1 MFAVVVS
8 GRPVIM
14 TFDQISPT
22 QISFTIPASPP
33 FNHLVIFAL
42 PGTVLPDGA
51 AAAVYCQI
59 PPSTEFKL
67 LGALANDK
75 QSAIFKIRSTPT
87 SNTVNG
93 IGAVDEDAMVD
104 EGQPIP
110 STTAGGANIILGI
123 SLEPSAQVATALAN
137 LKASQ
142 STPLTGLELVKRAP
156 DMPKPTVPTKILAQ
170 RIIANAFNFL
180 ASFSSGGT
188 TGRETVPLKSFQE
201 WWKKFEGRIERDPS
215 FLERGDVD

>member
-14 TFDQISPT
+14 TFDKISDT

-59 PPSTEFKL
+59 PPSNDFKL

-75 QSAIFKIRSTPT
+75 QSAIFKIR
-87 SNTVNG
+87 NTLVGNTGNG

-104 EGQPIP
+104 EGTPTAAGV
-110 STTAGGANIILGI
+110 STENIILGI
-123 SLEPSAQVATALAN
+123 SLEPTAQVATALAN

-142 STPLTGLELVKRAP
+142 ATPLTGLELVRRSPATP
-156 DMPKPTVPTKILAQ
+156 ARQVPTKILAQ

-188 TGRETVPLKSFQE
+188 GGHETVPLKSFQE
-201 WWKKFEGRIERDPS
+201 WWKKFEGKIERDPS

>member
-14 TFDQISPT
+14 TFDKISDT

-59 PPSTEFKL
+59 PPANEFKL

-75 QSAIFKIRSTPT
+75 QSAIFKIRNTPAG
-87 SNTVNG
+87 NTANG

-104 EGQPIP
+104 EGTP
-110 STTAGGANIILGI
+110 SSAGISTENITLGI
-123 SLEPSAQVATALAN
+123 SLEPAGQIAIALAN

-142 STPLTGLELVKRAP
+142 STSLTGLELVRRSPATPAP
-156 DMPKPTVPTKILAQ
+156 PVPTKILAQ

-180 ASFSSGGT
+180 ASFSSGGAA
-188 TGRETVPLKSFQE
+188 GHETVPLKSFQE
-201 WWKKFEGRIERDPS
+201 WWKKFEGKIERDPS

>member
-1 MFAVVVS
+1 MYALVVS

-14 TFDQISPT
+14 TFDQVSET

-75 QSAIFKIRSTPT
+75 QSAIFKIRNTLAGNT
-87 SNTVNG
+87 SNG

-104 EGQPIP
+104 EGTPAATGI
-110 STTAGGANIILGI
+110 SAENIILGI
-123 SLEPSAQVATALAN
+123 SLEPAAQVAAALAN

-142 STPLTGLELVKRAP
+142 SKPSGGLELVRRSPATPAP
-156 DMPKPTVPTKILAQ
+156 PVPTKILAQ

-180 ASFSSGGT
+180 ASFSSGGP

-201 WWKKFEGRIERDPS
+201 WWKKFEGKIERDPS

>member
-14 TFDQISPT
+14 AFDKISDT
-22 QISFTIPASPP
+22 QLLFTIPASPP
-33 FNHLVIFAL
+33 FNHLVVFAL
-42 PGTVLPDGA
+42 PGTILPDGA

-59 PPSTEFKL
+59 PPSNEFKL

-75 QSAIFKIRSTPT
+75 QSAIFKIRTT
-87 SNTVNG
+87 SSGNTASG

-104 EGQPIP
+104 EGI
-110 STTAGGANIILGI
+110 SSAAGASGGNIILGI
-123 SLEPSAQVATALAN
+123 SLEPAAQVATALAN

-142 STPLTGLELVKRAP
+142 STSLTGLEMVRRSPATPAP
-156 DMPKPTVPTKILAQ
+156 PVSTKILAQ

-180 ASFSSGGT
+180 ASFSSGGAA
-188 TGRETVPLKSFQE
+188 GQETVPLKSFQE
-201 WWKKFEGRIERDPS
+201 WWKKFEGKIERDPS

>member
-14 TFDQISPT
+14 TFDQVSAT
-22 QISFTIPASPP
+22 QLSFTIPASPP

-75 QSAIFKIRSTPT
+75 QSAIFKIRNSAT
-87 SNTVNG
+87 SNTANG

-104 EGQPIP
+104 EGTP
-110 STTAGGANIILGI
+110 TAAGAPVENIIIGI
-123 SLEPSAQVATALAN
+123 SLEPAVQVATALAN

-142 STPLTGLELVKRAP
+142 ATASTGLELVRRSPDVPAP
-156 DMPKPTVPTKILAQ
+156 PVPTKILAQ

-180 ASFSSGGT
+180 ASFSSGGP
-188 TGRETVPLKSFQE
+188 TGSETVPLKSFQE
-201 WWKKFEGRIERDPS
+201 WWKKFEGKIDRDPS

>member
-8 GRPVIM
+8 GRPVTM
-14 TFDQISPT
+14 AFDQVSET
-22 QISFTIPASPP
+22 QLSFTIPATPP
-33 FNHLVIFAL
+33 FNHLVVFAL

-59 PPSTEFKL
+59 PPATEFKL
-67 LGALANDK
+67 LGGLANDK
-75 QSAIFKIRSTPT
+75 QSAIFRIRNTSTG
-87 SNTVNG
+87 NAANG

-104 EGQPIP
+104 EGTP
-110 STTAGGANIILGI
+110 TAGTSAGNIIIGI
-123 SLEPSAQVATALAN
+123 SLEPAAQVATALAS

-142 STPLTGLELVKRAP
+142 STPLTGLELVRRSPAMPAP
-156 DMPKPTVPTKILAQ
+156 AVPTKILAQ

-201 WWKKFEGRIERDPS
+201 WWKKFEGKIERDPS

>member
-14 TFDQISPT
+14 TFDQVSET
-22 QISFTIPASPP
+22 QLSFTIPASPP

-59 PPSTEFKL
+59 PPSADFKL

-75 QSAIFKIRSTPT
+75 QSAIFKIRNTPKG
-87 SNTVNG
+87 NTANG

-104 EGQPIP
+104 EGAP
-110 STTAGGANIILGI
+110 TGASAENIIIGI
-123 SLEPSAQVATALAN
+123 SLEPAAQVARALAN

-142 STPLTGLELVKRAP
+142 LTPLTGSELVRRSPAVPAP
-156 DMPKPTVPTKILAQ
+156 PVPTKILAQ

-180 ASFSSGGT
+180 ASFSSGGP

-201 WWKKFEGRIERDPS
+201 WWKKFEGKIERDPS

>member
-14 TFDQISPT
+14 TFDQVSET

-59 PPSTEFKL
+59 PPSNDFKL

-75 QSAIFKIRSTPT
+75 QSAIFKIR
-87 SNTVNG
+87 NTTAGGTANG

-104 EGQPIP
+104 EDAP
-110 STTAGGANIILGI
+110 TAAGKPTENIILGI
-123 SLEPSAQVATALAN
+123 SLEPAAQVATALAN

-142 STPLTGLELVKRAP
+142 SMPLTGLELVRRSPVTLA
-156 DMPKPTVPTKILAQ
+156 VPVSTKVLAQ

-180 ASFSSGGT
+180 ASFSSGGP

-201 WWKKFEGRIERDPS
+201 WWKKFEGKIERDPS
-215 FLERGDVD
+215 FLEREDVN